1 MHDADQLIS
10 PLGPAPRFATAFRG
24 YDRSQVDSWLRD
36 HEGELA
42 EVAGPLAATTRR
54 QQALESRLAE
64 LESPEAPDESD
75 EPDELSPQSLAAFV
89 LGRAHDIARELP
101 DHIVR
106 DAETERQRLAK
117 TTTQAI
123 QIARARSAQII
134 GAAQRDLD
142 RVASAVDEAR
152 RQIDVFREQADATAR
167 ARVQR
172 TWQETTAALAE
183 LEVELAGLRAE
194 RHAVVSEL
202 SQLEEEIEASRAQLR
217 KVRAID
223 VDVVQ
228 PVEMFGLQPERRRWS
243 LMPVE
248 W

>member
-1 MHDADQLIS
+1 MHDADQLIN
-10 PLGPAPRFATAFRG
+10 PLGPAPRFATTFRG

-36 HEGELA
+36 HAGELA
-42 EVAGPLAATTRR
+42 EVVDPLAATTRR

-64 LESPEAPDESD
+64 LQLESSTAPD
-75 EPDELSPQSLAAFV
+75 PADELSPQSLAAFV
-89 LGRAHDIARELP
+89 LGRADDIASELP

-106 DAETERQRLAK
+106 DAETERRQLE
-117 TTTQAI
+117 TTSTRAI

-142 RVASAVDEAR
+142 RVASSVDEAR
-152 RQIDVFREQADATAR
+152 RQIEVLREQADATAR

-172 TWQETTAALAE
+172 TWQEASTAIAD

-202 SQLEEEIEASRAQLR
+202 SQLEEEIEESRAQLR
-217 KVRAID
+217 KRHAID
-223 VDVVQ
+223 VDEVQ
-228 PVEMFGLQPERRRWS
+228 PLDRLELQPERRRWA

>member
-1 MHDADQLIS
+1 
-10 PLGPAPRFATAFRG
+10 
-24 YDRSQVDSWLRD
+24 
-36 HEGELA
+36 
-42 EVAGPLAATTRR
+42 
-54 QQALESRLAE
+54 LAE
-64 LESPEAPDESD
+64 LQLESSTAPEPADG
-75 EPDELSPQSLAAFV
+75 LSPQSLAAFV
-89 LGRAHDIARELP
+89 LGRADDIASELP

-106 DAETERQRLAK
+106 DAETERRQLE
-117 TTTQAI
+117 TTSTRVI

-142 RVASAVDEAR
+142 RVASTVHEAR
-152 RQIDVFREQADATAR
+152 RQIEVLREQADATAR

-172 TWQETTAALAE
+172 TWQEATAAIAD

-202 SQLEEEIEASRAQLR
+202 SQLEEEIEESRAQLR
-217 KVRAID
+217 KRHAID
-223 VDVVQ
+223 VDEVQ
-228 PVEMFGLQPERRRWS
+228 PLDRLELQPERRRWS